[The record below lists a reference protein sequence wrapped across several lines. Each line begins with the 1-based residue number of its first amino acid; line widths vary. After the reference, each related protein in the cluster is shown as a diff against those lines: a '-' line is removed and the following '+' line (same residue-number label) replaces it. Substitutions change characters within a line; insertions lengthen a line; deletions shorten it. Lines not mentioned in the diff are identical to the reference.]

1 MKDNFDLADALLK
14 ESQKTHIEFPD
25 ILSGAAGEYAEVIGQ
40 YLESPFQFNFISYLV
55 CLGNV
60 VADKVTL
67 NSEIRPQPR
76 IYSLL
81 LGESADTRK
90 STSINRTIE
99 FFKETITDFNV
110 CRGVGSA
117 EGLQARLE
125 KSARLLLSFDEFK
138 SFVSKCRLDG
148 SILLPCVTSLFENN
162 HYESQTKSTSI
173 TLRNVYLSIIAASTI
188 ETYEVTW
195 DRSFTDIGFSNRLFI
210 VPGDGKRRFAIPE
223 IIPESKK
230 RYLGKKLSDV
240 LSFAHTNKTL
250 NITVEARMVFND
262 WYINL
267 EKSIH
272 SKRLDTYALRFMP
285 LIAINDLKPI
295 IDNEI
300 VEKIIKL
307 MNWQL
312 RVRKLYAP
320 FDADNKIAHIEEKI
334 RRNLS
339 VRPLTE
345 RELKRAIHYER
356 FGLWLYNQAR
366 KNLQD
371 SREILFNKKNQEW
384 SLVKLI

>member
-1 MKDNFDLADALLK
+1 MNNFDLGEALLK
-14 ESQKTHIEFPD
+14 ESEKTRIEFPD
-25 ILSGAAGEYAEVIGQ
+25 NILSGAAGEYAGIIGQ
-40 YLESPFQFNFISYLV
+40 YLESPPQFNFISYLT

-60 VADKVTL
+60 IADIVTL

-76 IYSLL
+76 FYCLL

-117 EGLQARLE
+117 EGLQTRLE

-148 SILLPCVTSLFENN
+148 SVLLPCVTTLFENN
-162 HYESQTKSTSI
+162 FYESQIKNSSI
-173 TLRNVYLSIIAASTI
+173 TLKHVYLSIIAASTV
-188 ETYEVTW
+188 ETYETTW

-210 VPGDGKRRFAIPE
+210 VPGDGERKFAIPE
-223 IIPESKK
+223 IIPESEK

-250 NITVEARMVFND
+250 NITDEARAIFNN
-262 WYINL
+262 WYLNA

-272 SKRLDTYALRFMP
+272 LKRLDTYALRFMP

-312 RVRKLYAP
+312 KVRKLYAP
-320 FDADNKIAHIEEKI
+320 FDADNKIAQLEEKI

-339 VRPLTE
+339 IKSLTE
-345 RELKRAIHYER
+345 RELKRAVHYNR
-356 FGLWLYNQAR
+356 CGVWCYDQAK
-366 KNLQD
+366 KNLQN
-371 SREILFNKKNQEW
+371 SQEIVFSKKTQLW
-384 SLVKLI
+384 SITESI